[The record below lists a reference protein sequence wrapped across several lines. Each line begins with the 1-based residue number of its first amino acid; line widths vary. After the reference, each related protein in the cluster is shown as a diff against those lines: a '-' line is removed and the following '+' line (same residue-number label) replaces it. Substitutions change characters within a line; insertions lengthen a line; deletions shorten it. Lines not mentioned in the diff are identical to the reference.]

1 MNVSYYPI
9 KKNEII
15 QIIKMIK
22 QYKNKEFS
30 DINHFFEKYNMNQTN
45 KDDFYSA
52 FNECTAHMDDS
63 SFDESYGLCIAKTQ
77 KIFRGNFNFNDK
89 SITQLL
95 HTIPYLTKYRI
106 NWETFIQTKDKK
118 IRFNN
123 ELKDENVEAS
133 GVYISYDKL
142 KSLYTEYQNNAN
154 IRTLID
160 QYYGSMSDKFIRV
173 INYCLENECGLLEA
187 NFSVRNIVQLDSN
200 KEININTA
208 TNQVDSKDRPIV
220 STSTKIWTIIAYKI
234 LFELITV
241 IVINNIKNLLL
252 LKIESTTIQII
263 VSVITTVIA
272 VFFEWF
278 GCIHL
283 SFSSTTV
290 EKSKLPTMLKS
301 VTIIFLVAMIIGTYS
316 NYKSFFKIV
325 DEEVTYTITTDKEI
339 INKGLY
345 VHAFGTSEQK
355 NNFNKSIEEF
365 KKEVINGVLK
375 EMIPYYIA
383 VYAINIVGL
392 FYARKL
398 VKKMI

>member
-9 KKNEII
+9 KKDEII

-22 QYKNKEFS
+22 KYKKKEFS

-77 KIFRGNFNFNDK
+77 KIFRGNFYFNDK

-123 ELKDENVEAS
+123 ELKDENVES
-133 GVYISYDKL
+133 FGVYISYDKL

-154 IRTLID
+154 IKTLID

-220 STSTKIWTIIAYKI
+220 STSTKIWTIIIYKI

-241 IVINNIKNLLL
+241 IVINNIRNLLL

-290 EKSKLPTMLKS
+290 EKSKLPTMLKT

-345 VHAFGTSEQK
+345 VHTFGT
-355 NNFNKSIEEF
+355 
-365 KKEVINGVLK
+365 
-375 EMIPYYIA
+375 
-383 VYAINIVGL
+383 
-392 FYARKL
+392 
-398 VKKMI
+398 